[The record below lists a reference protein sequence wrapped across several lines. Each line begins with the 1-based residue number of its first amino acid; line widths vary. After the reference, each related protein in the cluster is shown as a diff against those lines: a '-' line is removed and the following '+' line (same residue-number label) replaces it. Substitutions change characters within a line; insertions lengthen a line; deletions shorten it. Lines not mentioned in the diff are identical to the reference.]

1 MTSRDDS
8 TALRPEALRSL
19 LDSATAVVEG
29 LDVEQILVRIVE
41 AARDATQARYAACGV
56 PGEEGFLH
64 FIYQGVSAEEAAAI
78 GQLPQGTGLLGHLLT
93 ATEPLRVDAISSHD
107 DSSGFP
113 PNHPPMQSLLG
124 VPIIQHG
131 RNIGDIYLTDNWALS
146 GEVA

>member
-1 MTSRDDS
+1 MNSREDS

-19 LDSATAVVEG
+19 LESATAVVEG

-41 AARDATQARYAACGV
+41 AARAVTQARYAACGV

-64 FIYQGVSAEEAAAI
+64 FIYQGVSPEEAAAI

-93 ATEPLRVDAISSHD
+93 ATEPLRVDTIKNHD
-107 DSSGFP
+107 ESSGFP

-124 VPIIQHG
+124 VPIIQTRAQH
-131 RNIGDIYLTDNWALS
+131 R
-146 GEVA
+146 